1 MTSKAQIIAKELK
14 QLLSGKLGNDL
25 KEVILFG
32 SQAYGG
38 ANKYSDY
45 DFLIILK
52 NTPDWKTRDEIQGY
66 CYDLDLKYEIF
77 LDVHILGEEELQ
89 KLRGKQ
95 PIFQTAIKKGIR
107 A

>member
-1 MTSKAQIIAKELK
+1 MADKYQILNDLKSMLSKN
-14 QLLSGKLGNDL
+14 LGDNL

-38 ANKYSDY
+38 ANVDSDY

-52 NTPDWKTRDEIQGY
+52 EIPDWRLKRRISDF
-66 CYDLDLKYEIF
+66 CYDLDLKYETF
-77 LDVHILGEEELQ
+77 LDVHILGEDELNT
-89 KLRGKQ
+89 LRGKQ
-95 PIFQTAIKKGIR
+95 PIFQTALEKGIR

>member
-1 MTSKAQIIAKELK
+1 MADKYQILNDLKETLVPF
-14 QLLSGKLGNDL
+14 LGENL

-38 ANKYSDY
+38 ANKDSDY

-52 NTPDWKTRDEIQGY
+52 EIPDWKLKRQISEH
-66 CYDLDLKYEIF
+66 CYDLDLKYETF
-77 LDVHILGEEELQ
+77 LDVHILGEEEIDT
-89 KLRGKQ
+89 LRGKQ
-95 PIFQTAIKKGIR
+95 PIFQTALEKGIR